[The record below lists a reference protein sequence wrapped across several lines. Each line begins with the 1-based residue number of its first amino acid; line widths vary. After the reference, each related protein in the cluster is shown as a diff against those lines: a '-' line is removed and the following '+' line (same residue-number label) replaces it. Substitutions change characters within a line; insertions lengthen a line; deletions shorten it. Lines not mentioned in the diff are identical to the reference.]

1 MNKNIMLALCPV
13 VFLIGLFAL
22 DFWIKKIRASRS
34 HRRIDAARKIHEAAI
49 QETQKLFKKL
59 ERFSILS
66 FSTPKTTGEILVIA
80 AKQDLRPL
88 SFAQWMDVILNNDLK
103 ENFPPGKYV
112 NLLHSKGCCKI
123 FVTDGSDSKWSLR
136 DFDRV
141 WEEDQGYFFLFE
153 PFTERTSE
161 VPEQTVSDD
170 KQT

>member
-1 MNKNIMLALCPV
+1 MNENIMLVFCPV
-13 VFLIGLFAL
+13 VALISLFAL
-22 DFWIKKIRASRS
+22 DFWIKKIRLSRS
-34 HRRIDAARKIHEAAI
+34 RKLSEAI
-49 QETQKLFKKL
+49 RESGEETRKPFKRL
-59 ERFSILS
+59 DCFSILS

-88 SFAQWMDVILNNDLK
+88 SLDQWMDVALNNGLE

-112 NLLHSKGCCKI
+112 NLLHSKGCCKV

-141 WEEDQGYFFLFE
+141 WEEGQSYFFLFE
-153 PFTERTSE
+153 PFTEHTSE
-161 VPEQTVSDD
+161 VPEQTVFDD